1 MPEIRVD
8 PSGELR
14 VPADW
19 LARMGA
25 AAGDRLLAEWKDGEL
40 SLYAARL
47 DARVA
52 YLEPTT
58 RCNLNCAICVRQ
70 VAQDPLGEMDEE
82 TFRATLEGLR
92 AFPHLERVVF
102 AGFGEP
108 LMHPRISEMLQRAAS
123 SGWQVVLATNGL
135 LLDEACSHLLVRL
148 RLHSLVVS
156 LDTVHIQAY
165 ERAALDDGVGL
176 LLSNLHRLRA
186 IGEQEGYIPR
196 IGLEFVLTRSNVHW
210 LERLPT
216 LAGEVRA
223 SFVLLS
229 NLLPH
234 TPGACSEIL
243 YNREEPLPLPSGW
256 ALPRGDFLLW
266 GVVQTPRLKW
276 GAHRHCRFV
285 EGQALVVG
293 WDGRVSPCYALMH
306 SYPYFIYG
314 RPKHVSRLV
323 FGNVRE
329 RPLSEI
335 WTDEAYVRFRAKVRA
350 FRFPSCV
357 DCGMACTYAEEN
369 QDCWGN
375 DPSCADCLYAQ
386 DIVRC
391 P

>member
-1 MPEIRVD
+1 MPEIRVE
-8 PSGELR
+8 PSGELH

-25 AAGDRLLAEWKDGEL
+25 AAGDRLVAEWRDGDL
-40 SLYAARL
+40 SLYVARP
-47 DARVA
+47 DARAA

-58 RCNLNCAICVRQ
+58 RCNLDCAICVRR
-70 VAQDPLGEMDEE
+70 VAADPLGEMDEE
-82 TFRATLEGLR
+82 TFRAAIDGLR
-92 AFPHLERVVF
+92 AFPGLERVTF
-102 AGFGEP
+102 GGFGEP
-108 LMHPRISEMLQRAAS
+108 LTHPRLPEMLERASS
-123 SGWQVVLATNGL
+123 SGWELVLTTNGL
-135 LLDEACSHLLVRL
+135 LLDEAFSRLLVRL
-148 RLHSLVVS
+148 RLHTVVVS

-165 ERAALDDGVGL
+165 ARAALDDGVDL
-176 LLSNLHRLRA
+176 LLSNLRRLRE
-186 IGEQEGYIPR
+186 IGLREGHLPR
-196 IGLEFVLTRSNVHW
+196 IGIEFVLTRSNVHW
-210 LERLPT
+210 LERLPA

-234 TPGACSEIL
+234 TAEACPETL
-243 YNREEPLPLPSGW
+243 YDREEPLAPPGGW
-256 ALPRGDFLLW
+256 ALPQGDFLLW

-276 GAHRHCRFV
+276 GAHRQCRFV
-285 EGQALVVG
+285 QGRALVIG
-293 WDGRVSPCYALMH
+293 WDGGVSPCYALMH

-314 RPKHVSRLV
+314 RPKHVTRLV

-329 RPLSEI
+329 RPLPDI
-335 WTDEAYVRFRAKVRA
+335 WMDEAYVRFRARVRA

-357 DCGMACTYAEEN
+357 DCGMACSYAEEN
-369 QDCWGN
+369 TDCWGN